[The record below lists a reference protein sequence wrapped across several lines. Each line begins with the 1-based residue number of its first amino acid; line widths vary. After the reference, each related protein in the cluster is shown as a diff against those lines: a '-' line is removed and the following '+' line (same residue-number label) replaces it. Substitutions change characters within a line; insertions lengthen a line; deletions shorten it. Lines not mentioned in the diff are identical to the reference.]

1 MPELPEVETIRRGLG
16 PLVTGRRVV
25 EVTVRE
31 RRLRWPI
38 APASLRRLRG
48 ARLLGVRRRSKY
60 LLVDTDAGVTLL
72 MHLGMS
78 GRVWVSESAKPARP
92 HEHVVFRLDDGRDIR
107 FADPRRFG
115 MVDLVPD
122 DRLEKHP
129 RLRGLGPEPLGE
141 VGETAGATD
150 AGAALLAE
158 RFWRATR
165 RRKKPVKNFLM
176 DTRAVA
182 GVGNIYACESLH
194 RAGIR
199 PSRAVGRLARADWV
213 RLVAAVR
220 AVLGEAIEAGGTTL
234 RDFFNAEEEAGYFA
248 VRLRVYDR
256 EGKPCPRCRAVVRR
270 SVMAGRST
278 YSCPGCQ
285 R

>member
-1 MPELPEVETIRRGLG
+1 MPELPEVETIRRGLL
-16 PLVTGRRVV
+16 PLVIGRRVV

-38 APASLRRLRG
+38 APAALRRLTG

-78 GRVWVSESAKPARP
+78 GRIWVSESARPARP
-92 HEHVVFRLDDGRDIR
+92 HEHVVFKLDDGRDLR

-122 DRLEKHP
+122 DRLDRHP
-129 RLRGLGPEPLGE
+129 RLRGLGPEPIGDAAGGGADGAMAE
-141 VGETAGATD
+141 V
-150 AGAALLAE
+150 LAE

-182 GVGNIYACESLH
+182 GVGNIYASESLH

-199 PSRAVGRLARADWV
+199 PARAVGRMARADWG
-213 RLVAAVR
+213 RLVAAVQ

-234 RDFFNAEEEAGYFA
+234 RDFFNAEDEAGYFA

-256 EGKPCPRCRAVVRR
+256 EGKGCPRCRAVVRR
-270 SVMAGRST
+270 KVMAGRST
-278 YSCPGCQ
+278 FYCPGCQ

>member
-1 MPELPEVETIRRGLG
+1 VPELPEVETLRRGLA

-38 APASLRRLRG
+38 AAGALQRLRG

-78 GRVWVSESAKPARP
+78 GRIWVSESAKPARP
-92 HEHVVFRLDDGRDIR
+92 HEHVVFSLDDGREIR

-115 MVDLVPD
+115 MVDLVPN
-122 DRLEKHP
+122 DRLDRHP
-129 RLRGLGPEPLGE
+129 RLRGLGPEPIE
-141 VGETAGATD
+141 DPGAIGGD
-150 AGAALLAE
+150 HLAE
-158 RFWRATR
+158 GFWRATR

-176 DTRAVA
+176 DTRVVA

-194 RAGIR
+194 RAAIR
-199 PSRAVGRLARADWV
+199 PSRPVGRLARTDWD
-213 RLVAAVR
+213 RLVVAVR

-256 EGKPCPRCRAVVRR
+256 EGKACPRCRAVVRR
-270 SVMAGRST
+270 KVLAGRST
-278 YSCPGCQ
+278 FYCPGCQ